1 MKKMRK
7 PSFSSSSK
15 WASKEAPGPDGKEVE
30 TKPVETVYA
39 KPIVDD
45 AVGVDLGAPE
55 PVRRCAIAVPSHETD
70 RGRCDVAWGFREA
83 HDLLIGMTPLK
94 RRDYAAQRA
103 ATGSPLLAPFYW
115 CAIACTIPC
124 LVSGRRVHALLG
136 QGEPLDDESD
146 AEHEARVQW
155 VYCMDGPYA
164 FAGCL
169 ALLDAADALSP
180 ASFGG
185 GSGDKLAWA
194 YLLDCGITFGY
205 VGGNVAFLE
214 SLRRRDLRATRT
226 GIVANASFGLA
237 LSVLLAICLARSSPA
252 TWSWNQMT
260 KYAIRFG
267 TVFFFVLAATT
278 YRTLWAG
285 RGDAAPPPTKGD
297 RCRTALSLFILS
309 TSPVLVWVLFAVVL
323 VLGDVK
329 IVWDALA

>member
-1 MKKMRK
+1 
-7 PSFSSSSK
+7 
-15 WASKEAPGPDGKEVE
+15 
-30 TKPVETVYA
+30 
-39 KPIVDD
+39 
-45 AVGVDLGAPE
+45 
-55 PVRRCAIAVPSHETD
+55 
-70 RGRCDVAWGFREA
+70 
-83 HDLLIGMTPLK
+83 
-94 RRDYAAQRA
+94 
-103 ATGSPLLAPFYW
+103 
-115 CAIACTIPC
+115 
-124 LVSGRRVHALLG
+124 VHALLG
-136 QGEPLDDESD
+136 QGEPLDDESE

-164 FAGCL
+164 VAGLL
-169 ALLDAADALSP
+169 ALLDAADALAP

-194 YLLDCGITFGY
+194 YLLDCSVTFGY

-278 YRTLWAG
+278 YRALWAG

-297 RCRTALSLFILS
+297 RCRTALYQSILS
-309 TSPVLVWVLFAVVL
+309 TSAVLVWALFAVVL

-329 IVWDALA
+329 VVWDALA